1 VPSTSLP
8 AQNQVDGDYVD
19 EIGAP
24 TTALTPRKRAVQLP
38 IIDGFLWLVRI
49 AAVLMIVIGAGNSLT
64 SGRLSGQQ
72 WRDLVVFGIAQGSI
86 YALIALGYTM
96 VYGVLRFINF
106 AHGEVFMVGAMT
118 GFFVSDGLADTGL
131 WQDYP
136 FVALFFVLLCCMAA
150 STVVA
155 LLLDRV
161 CYRPLRG
168 LPRLIPFITAIGAS
182 FFLQY
187 AVAGLFGTSVKSYPH
202 IEALDGALSYGGFRI
217 QKVHLLVIAAALV
230 MMLALYLYVEKT
242 RAGRAMRAVSEDQ
255 EIARLMGIDV
265 DRTIARVFAVG
276 GAMAGAAGL
285 LFALVF
291 ENVQFR
297 TGFLPGIKAFTA
309 AVLGGIGNIPGA
321 MLGGLVLGSV
331 ESLGPSLVLSG
342 LDIPS
347 AHQLKDVVA
356 FSVLVLV
363 LIFRP
368 TGLLGER
375 VSDERA

>member
-1 VPSTSLP
+1 VEPSGPVT
-8 AQNQVDGDYVD
+8 Q
-19 EIGAP
+19 
-24 TTALTPRKRAVQLP
+24 RRAVQLP

-49 AAVLMIVIGAGNSLT
+49 AAVVVIAWGAFNSLT
-64 SGRLSGQQ
+64 SGRLSAGQ
-72 WRDLVVFGIAQGSI
+72 WRNLVIIGIAQGSV

-106 AHGEVFMVGAMT
+106 AHGEVFMIGAMT
-118 GFFVSDGLADTGL
+118 GFFVADALADTAL
-131 WQDYP
+131 WQDYVW
-136 FVALFFVLLCCMAA
+136 VALVIILLCCMAA

-155 LLLDRV
+155 VALERV

-187 AVAGLFGTSVKSYPH
+187 AIAGLFGTSVKAYPNV
-202 IEALDGALSYGGFRI
+202 EPLDGTISFLGLFPM
-217 QKVHLLVIAAALV
+217 QKVHLLVIVAALV
-230 MMLALYLYVEKT
+230 MMVGLYLYVEKT
-242 RAGRAMRAVSEDQ
+242 RAGKAMRAVAEDQ
-255 EIARLMGIDV
+255 EIARLMGINV
-265 DRTIARVFAVG
+265 DRAISRVFAIG

-285 LFALVF
+285 LFGLVF
-291 ENVQFR
+291 ENVNFR

-309 AVLGGIGNIPGA
+309 AVLGGIGNIWGA
-321 MLGGLVLGSV
+321 MLGGLTLGSV
-331 ESLGPSLVLSG
+331 ESVGPGLVLSG
-342 LDIPS
+342 LDIPA

-375 VSDERA
+375 VSEDRA